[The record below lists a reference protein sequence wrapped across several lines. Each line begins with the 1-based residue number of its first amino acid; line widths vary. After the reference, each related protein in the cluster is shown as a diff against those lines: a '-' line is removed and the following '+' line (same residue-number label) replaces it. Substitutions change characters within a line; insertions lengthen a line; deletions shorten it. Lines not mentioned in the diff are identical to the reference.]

1 MQPIGSRQEYSRS
14 EVPASATVSGFHI
27 ALVKIGVLIALPA
40 FIMGAE
46 LGFTLG
52 LARAL
57 LAMTLGA
64 LVLAVL
70 SMLTGTVAAKS
81 RLSTSLIVRHAFGPM
96 GARVISGVLAV
107 MLLGL
112 YGVTAELF
120 GASLSRI
127 AEQVFGIQI
136 GTAPCIIGGSF
147 LMVLTTIY
155 GFRGLQRLA
164 DLAVPV
170 LLLALVAVA
179 WRSALGLDA
188 ATLWTAPD
196 DPASL
201 GIGISAVI
209 GGLAVG
215 ITIFPD
221 LARFARSPRHAQGAA
236 IASYGVGVPV
246 VLLLAA
252 IPSIVTGERDLIM
265 IMTGLGLGIPALVFM
280 VFTAWTTNSGN
291 LYSSSLGL
299 ANVFTRPSFPVLAGV
314 AGIIGTV
321 FALLGVS
328 ARLLPFLV
336 MLGVTI
342 PPIAGIYLADF
353 FLVRRQQYDEAE
365 LEGAAPVAWPA
376 FAAWGLAVAVA
387 LLSARQGITITG
399 VPACDSIIIA
409 SAVYGG
415 LAFARRARRRRM
427 LSRGSSS

>member
-1 MQPIGSRQEYSRS
+1 
-14 EVPASATVSGFHI
+14 
-27 ALVKIGVLIALPA
+27 
-40 FIMGAE
+40 
-46 LGFTLG
+46 
-52 LARAL
+52 
-57 LAMTLGA
+57 
-64 LVLAVL
+64 
-70 SMLTGTVAAKS
+70 
-81 RLSTSLIVRHAFGPM
+81 
-96 GARVISGVLAV
+96 
-107 MLLGL
+107 
-112 YGVTAELF
+112 
-120 GASLSRI
+120 
-127 AEQVFGIQI
+127 EQVFGIQI

-399 VPACDSIIIA
+399 VPACDSIVIA